1 MFRMFLAATLLM
13 ILWIAP
19 SLAQGPSHN
28 PATVDPAAALP
39 DDFRGRISYFG
50 NHSGEVISTL
60 TISGGPKKDCPRP
73 DKRCPERIG
82 GSLEVELEFDG
93 DIVKGSFRGTGG
105 LRDSTL
111 IGRRVGQQC
120 RLYDLTDG
128 SVWQGRCDAQGFQ
141 GGVKSVPN
149 AQVQIAL
156 NFESV
161 GTRVRDYS
169 EWERR
174 RRAQWLRKRHY
185 EMLRAQ
191 YEGNGPIE
199 LRFAAGVELESF
211 GWGLDRFRPGSMT
224 NIRRTKAK
232 RGVYDV
238 SGDFT
243 LESGAKGW
251 ARGRVE
257 DEQIVCLEYWDVPG
271 VCRKVSLPAPPPEP
285 EKEPPVE
292 TSWLIPS
299 TPHSQP
305 VQLAMSVTARR
316 LMR

>member
-1 MFRMFLAATLLM
+1 MIRMCLSAMLLLTLSV
-13 ILWIAP
+13 AP
-19 SLAQGPSHN
+19 SYAQVN
-28 PATVDPAAALP
+28 QAAVADQANVLP

-50 NHSGEVISTL
+50 NHSGEVVSTL

-111 IGRRVGQQC
+111 IGRRVGSQC

-149 AQVQIAL
+149 ATVQITL
-156 NFESV
+156 NFETV
-161 GTRVRDYS
+161 GTKFRDYS

-174 RRAQWLRKRHY
+174 RRAAWARKRHY
-185 EMLRAQ
+185 QILRAQ
-191 YEGNGPIE
+191 YEGTGPIE
-199 LRFAAGVELESF
+199 LRFTAAVELDAF
-211 GWGLDRFRPGSMT
+211 GWSLDGYRPGSMT

-238 SGDFT
+238 TGDFV
-243 LESGAKGW
+243 LQSGAKLSVR
-251 ARGRVE
+251 ARVE
-257 DEQIVCLEYWDVPG
+257 NEQIACLEYSDIPG
-271 VCRKVSLPAPPPEP
+271 VCRPVVLPSPPPEP
-285 EKEPPVE
+285 EDQPPAE

-299 TPHSQP
+299 TPQGQP
-305 VQLAMSVTARR
+305 VQYAMLATTRR
-316 LMR
+316 LMQ